1 VFRPPGGAVAQL
13 DIDGAVV
20 GKRGQVPPR
29 RGRAE
34 PQGHAALVRFHALG
48 AQERLQVGVLEQ
60 FRLVAGK
67 LQRTATVLL
76 TAGPV
81 PAAVMAWTERV

>member
-1 VFRPPGGAVAQL
+1 L
-13 DIDGAVV
+13 
-20 GKRGQVPPR
+20 
-29 RGRAE
+29 
-34 PQGHAALVRFHALG
+34 
-48 AQERLQVGVLEQ
+48 Q
-60 FRLVAGK
+60 FRLVDGK